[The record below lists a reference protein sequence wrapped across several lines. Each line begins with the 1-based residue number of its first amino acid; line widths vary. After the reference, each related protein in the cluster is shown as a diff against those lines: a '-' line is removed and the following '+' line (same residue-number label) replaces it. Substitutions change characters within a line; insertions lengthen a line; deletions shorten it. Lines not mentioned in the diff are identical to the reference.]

1 MEKKYLTADEI
12 IGIHSTCVEER
23 EISLVK
29 TVVDNVWSV
38 YVSDNSMVTKIK
50 RVMKQPGGER
60 IKCWEAGRVDGS
72 PTGYFFEL
80 PAECISIRA
89 RKKVRTREFTEEE
102 RKAIGE
108 RFRAGKLA
116 KQSIDEED

>member
-1 MEKKYLTADEI
+1 MEKKYLTADQI
-12 IGIHSTCVEER
+12 IGTHSTCIEER

-29 TVVDNVWSV
+29 TAVDDVWSV
-38 YVSDNSMVTKIK
+38 YVSDNSMLTKIK

-60 IKCWEAGRVDGS
+60 IKCWEAGRVDGF

-80 PAECISIRA
+80 PVECISIRA
-89 RKKVRTREFTEEE
+89 KKKSFKRNLTEED

-108 RFRAGKLA
+108 RFKNSRKVTLPH
-116 KQSIDEED
+116 